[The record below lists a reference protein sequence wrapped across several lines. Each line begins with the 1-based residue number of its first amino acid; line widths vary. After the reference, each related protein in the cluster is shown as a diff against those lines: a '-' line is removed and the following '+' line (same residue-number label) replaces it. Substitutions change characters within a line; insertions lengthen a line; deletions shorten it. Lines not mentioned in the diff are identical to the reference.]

1 MLRLYLEEEMACVME
16 WQTVDWELDWNEVL
30 MMAFHLTEMCCYQN
44 PGKGLSDLD
53 LHCPCCSCDSSP
65 SIYGRTYL
73 TYRQLRM
80 DRNVF
85 FIQTIRGSKINKL
98 HSIKAVNDL
107 LSKILV
113 WKRVDFVVCP
123 WMQH

>member
-1 MLRLYLEEEMACVME
+1 
-16 WQTVDWELDWNEVL
+16 
-30 MMAFHLTEMCCYQN
+30 MMAFLLTEMCCYQN

-53 LHCPCCSCDSSP
+53 LHCPYCSCDSSP
-65 SIYGRTYL
+65 SIYGCTHL

-85 FIQTIRGSKINKL
+85 FIQTLRGSKINKL
-98 HSIKAVNDL
+98 YSIKAVNDL
-107 LSKILV
+107 LSKILL
-113 WKRVDFVVCP
+113 WKWVDYVVCP